1 VIKGRPRSAVNPLY
15 NAVIE
20 MTIIDRNLAHR
31 YWRSYRTPKLWEIYK
46 RLRNRVHH
54 LVRLAKS
61 TYMETFLGTGL
72 PSGTLWKNLE
82 SVGLHGGYR
91 SSVTQSPDRLHSF
104 SRLVV
109 GNFRPNPGDGF
120 SFAKTNMS
128 EVLNSILGIGSDSVG
143 LGKIPLKFLKLYIH
157 VVLPF
162 ITHIFNTA
170 IKCPELFLL
179 QKYPTLLN

>member
-1 VIKGRPRSAVNPLY
+1 LVLDCLLGLYGKTLSQSAYMADIDLPL
-15 NAVIE
+15 
-20 MTIIDRNLAHR
+20 
-31 YWRSYRTPKLWEIYK
+31 
-46 RLRNRVHH
+46 LRV
-54 LVRLAKS
+54 LIVC
-61 TYMETFLGTGL
+61 
-72 PSGTLWKNLE
+72 TLFH
-82 SVGLHGGYR
+82 V
-91 SSVTQSPDRLHSF
+91 
-104 SRLVV
+104 VV

-143 LGKIPLKFLKLYIH
+143 LGKIPLKFLKLYVH

-170 IKCPELFLL
+170 ILL